1 MMDTVHCCSS
11 QDSSKFTCTHH
22 QRPIGKWEVDC
33 EGTVGGVEGSQAV
46 KRYSMMDPGQD
57 SSVLC
62 LHKPPIFLL
71 KIHSHRADVR

>member
-1 MMDTVHCCSS
+1 MKV
-11 QDSSKFTCTHH
+11 
-22 QRPIGKWEVDC
+22 PW
-33 EGTVGGVEGSQAV
+33 GVEGSQAV
-46 KRYSMMDPGQD
+46 KRYSVMDPGQD